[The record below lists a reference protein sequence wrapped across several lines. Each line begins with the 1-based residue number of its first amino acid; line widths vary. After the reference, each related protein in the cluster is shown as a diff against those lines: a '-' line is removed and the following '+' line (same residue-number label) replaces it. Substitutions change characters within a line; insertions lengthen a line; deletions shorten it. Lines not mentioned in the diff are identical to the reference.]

1 MVEMNRRRFLIAS
14 AGVGALGLAGAAAVS
29 WPELMQAAKE
39 RPLADG
45 TGILVLVT
53 LYGGNDGINTVIPYA
68 DPAYQAA
75 RPELAYAAHDVLALD
90 DQLGLNPGLSGLA
103 RIVEATAAGDRARR
117 GLPESGS
124 QPLPVN
130 GHLADGLT
138 AGTGVDRLDWALAR
152 RQRRRSAA
160 CGEHRCGAAAAGHR
174 CKGHGRCATG
184 DRRCFDS
191 RVG

>member
-1 MVEMNRRRFLIAS
+1 MVEMNRRKFLIAS
-14 AGVGALGLAGAAAVS
+14 AGVGALSLAGAAAVS
-29 WPELMQAAKE
+29 SPELMRAAKE

-75 RPELAYAAHDVLALD
+75 RPELAYAAGRCAAARRPARAQPRTVRAG
-90 DQLGLNPGLSGLA
+90 GL
-103 RIVEATAAGDRARR
+103 VEATPAGDRARR
-117 GLPESGS
+117 GLPESRP

-138 AGTGVDRLDWALAR
+138 AGAGRPAGLGAGSTP
-152 RQRRRSAA
+152 AA
-160 CGEHRCGAAAAGHR
+160 TI
-174 CKGHGRCATG
+174 RCA
-184 DRRCFDS
+184 R
-191 RVG
+191 